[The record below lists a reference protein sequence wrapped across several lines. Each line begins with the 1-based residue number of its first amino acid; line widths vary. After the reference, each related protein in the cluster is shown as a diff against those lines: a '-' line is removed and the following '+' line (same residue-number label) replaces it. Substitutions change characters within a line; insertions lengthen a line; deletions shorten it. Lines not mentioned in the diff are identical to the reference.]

1 MKFDTLTEKAVTYCV
16 LDKVPFVLFAL
27 PGEDSFR
34 FYASDT
40 DDEGR
45 SPAFGDDDADCFYI
59 NFFDNDEPYTAGV
72 RFAMTAGE
80 LVSRR
85 ESEGVFGTD
94 PQIQPHIPAT
104 LRASYHDAFSHIIP
118 RLKSEGGKV
127 VLSRH
132 RTIFSEKPL
141 LQSVGEYFSL
151 TDSTFRYLAYTPET
165 GLWFGSTPELLIE
178 SDSRSRELRTV
189 ALAGTRSAAE
199 KGPWNEK
206 NIYEQSIVTDYIAEI
221 LKEEGLDVTVDEPH
235 NRRFLNIEH
244 LCTEISARG
253 SMDVLSI
260 MSRLSP
266 TPAVAGYP
274 RETALEEI
282 CRYETHRRYCYS
294 GYVGVRIG
302 GDYHAYVNLRCCF
315 LAAACFCNDIVGWLC
330 NLYAGGGIVASSVEE
345 SEWEETAAKM
355 SALSGILL
363 GQNGQYGC
371 EGHILNKS
379 SVSITE
385 MPTPDLIK
393 NRPA

>member
-1 MKFDTLTEKAVTYCV
+1 MKFDTLIEKAVTYCV

-27 PGEDSFR
+27 PGEDKFR

-40 DDEGR
+40 DDEGC
-45 SPAFGDDDADCFYI
+45 SPAFSDDEDCFYI

-72 RFAMTAGE
+72 RFSMTAAQ

-85 ESEGVFGTD
+85 ESEGVFGVD
-94 PQIQPHIPAT
+94 PQIRPHIPAT
-104 LRASYHDAFSHIIP
+104 LRASYHDAFSNIIP
-118 RLKSEGGKV
+118 RLKAEGGKV

-141 LQSVGEYFSL
+141 LQSVGEYLSL

-165 GLWFGSTPELLIE
+165 GLWFGSTPELLVE
-178 SDSRSRELRTV
+178 SDSRSNELRTM
-189 ALAGTRSAAE
+189 ALAGTRPVTEDGA
-199 KGPWNEK
+199 WDEK
-206 NIYEQSIVTDYIAEI
+206 NSYEQSIVTDYIAEI
-221 LKEEGLDVTVDEPH
+221 LKGEGLDVTVEEPYS
-235 NRRFLNIEH
+235 RRFLNIEH
-244 LCTEISARG
+244 LCTEITAKG
-253 SMDVLSI
+253 VMDVPYI
-260 MSRLSP
+260 MSELSP

-282 CRYETHRRYCYS
+282 CRYETHRRYCYG

-315 LAAACFCNDIVGWLC
+315 LAAACFCNDISGWLC
-330 NLYAGGGIVASSVEE
+330 NLYAGGGIVASSKEE

-363 GQNGQYGC
+363 GQQERCGC
-371 EGHILNKS
+371 EGHIINVS

-385 MPTPDLIK
+385 TPTREMIK
-393 NRPA
+393 AV